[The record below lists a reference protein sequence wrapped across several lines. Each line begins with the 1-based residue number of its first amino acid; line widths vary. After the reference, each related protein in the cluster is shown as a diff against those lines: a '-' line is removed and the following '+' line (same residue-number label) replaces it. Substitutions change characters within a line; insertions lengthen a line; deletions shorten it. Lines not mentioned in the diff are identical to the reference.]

1 MYLTMKH
8 IGKILISL
16 LVISGL
22 FCSCSGLLDIDQHGA
37 TSPETFYKTDEE
49 AEEAITA
56 VYAKL
61 AGIYYNYYFVKN
73 LLSDDFW
80 CGGGGRGDNADFEKL
95 NEFTFSADHPI
106 IRDLF
111 KNYYEVLYLSNI
123 VLKYVPD
130 GSPIQKRARAEAR
143 VFRAYIYID
152 LISLWG
158 TPPLVDKPLEPSE
171 YKQPNGDPAA
181 LWNLVETDLKEA
193 IASGALEEKSGVND
207 DSSYR
212 VKLQFAKAL
221 LGKAYVFQQKWSD
234 ACTILDDMIDDG
246 KYDLYRG
253 DYADIL
259 MYNAENNCESLFEVN
274 RLNDPNNAF
283 TNWSFFSAMVGWRG
297 DRMSIS
303 SGVYP
308 NCWGFC
314 NPKKDLYDAFV
325 AVEGKDGYR
334 LNSTMKSFD
343 KLLAQGDKILDG
355 KEMYDHEGYF
365 WWKNRVL
372 ADEMILG
379 GFFSSHNNYRYMRY
393 AEVLLLAAE
402 AHVKGGDKAKAANYL
417 NAVRTRAHL
426 SELGSVTMDDVMTEK
441 RLELC
446 GEGVRF
452 QDMQRWGIAAD
463 RLKDQGKQ
471 IPWFASNGTTRWEVY
486 NKSLYGYK
494 TGKHE
499 LLPFPETEV
508 TLNPNVKQNPNW

>member
-56 VYAKL
+56 VYAKF

-171 YKQPNGDPAA
+171 YKQPNGDPEA
-181 LWNLVETDLKEA
+181 LWSLVENDLKDA
-193 IASGALEEKSGVND
+193 IA
-207 DSSYR
+207 
-212 VKLQFAKAL
+212 
-221 LGKAYVFQQKWSD
+221 
-234 ACTILDDMIDDG
+234 
-246 KYDLYRG
+246 RG
-253 DYADIL
+253 EIR
-259 MYNAENNCESLFEVN
+259 S
-274 RLNDPNNAF
+274 
-283 TNWSFFSAMVGWRG
+283 
-297 DRMSIS
+297 
-303 SGVYP
+303 
-308 NCWGFC
+308 
-314 NPKKDLYDAFV
+314 
-325 AVEGKDGYR
+325 
-334 LNSTMKSFD
+334 
-343 KLLAQGDKILDG
+343 Q
-355 KEMYDHEGYF
+355 
-365 WWKNRVL
+365 
-372 ADEMILG
+372 
-379 GFFSSHNNYRYMRY
+379 
-393 AEVLLLAAE
+393 
-402 AHVKGGDKAKAANYL
+402 
-417 NAVRTRAHL
+417 
-426 SELGSVTMDDVMTEK
+426 
-441 RLELC
+441 
-446 GEGVRF
+446 
-452 QDMQRWGIAAD
+452 
-463 RLKDQGKQ
+463 
-471 IPWFASNGTTRWEVY
+471 
-486 NKSLYGYK
+486 
-494 TGKHE
+494 
-499 LLPFPETEV
+499 
-508 TLNPNVKQNPNW
+508 